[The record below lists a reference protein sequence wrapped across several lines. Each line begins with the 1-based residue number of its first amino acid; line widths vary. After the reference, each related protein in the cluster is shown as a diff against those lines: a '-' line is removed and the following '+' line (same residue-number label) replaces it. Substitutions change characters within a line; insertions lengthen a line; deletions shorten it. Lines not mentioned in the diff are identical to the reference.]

1 MSAAAR
7 DNDSIATEAAQWLVS
22 LRDDETQGNA
32 AALARTRAAF
42 IAWKAA
48 DPRHAEAAQR
58 MEALLERVQGLR
70 GQAGGNARPAQ
81 AALNAALST
90 GQSRRRRAARAGAV
104 LALVLAMAVP
114 AAVALR
120 VWPPAYLM
128 ADLRT
133 SAGEW
138 QDHQLADG
146 TRIALRGG
154 SAVNLRYDAARR
166 TLELVQG
173 DILVDVA
180 KDAARPFVVQTAHGL
195 IRALGTR
202 FMVERQPDA
211 TVLSMLESTT
221 EVQPAAGGA
230 PLRVHAGERL
240 RFTAAQ
246 ADAATPLDA
255 STTEGAWRRHQLVV
269 HDQPLPEVLDALAR
283 QRPGHLQYDRAAL
296 EGIRVSAVLP
306 LDDTG
311 RALQLLV
318 DSFPQLR
325 VRMLTRYFV
334 MVDTAPQ
341 P

>member
-1 MSAAAR
+1 MSATAR
-7 DNDSIATEAAQWLVS
+7 DNDAIAAEAAQWLVS

-32 AALARTRAAF
+32 AALARTHAAF
-42 IAWKAA
+42 TAWKAA

-90 GQSRRRRAARAGAV
+90 GQRRRRAARAGAV
-104 LALVLAMAVP
+104 LALVLALAVP
-114 AAVALR
+114 AAITLR
-120 VWPPAYLM
+120 AWPPAYLM

-180 KDAARPFVVQTAHGL
+180 KDAARPFIVQTAHGR

-202 FMVERQPDA
+202 FMVERRPDA

-230 PLRVHAGERL
+230 PLRVQAGERL
-240 RFTAAQ
+240 RFTAAGAEPATQ
-246 ADAATPLDA
+246 WDAASA
-255 STTEGAWRRHQLVV
+255 EGAWRRHQLVV
-269 HDQPLPEVLDALAR
+269 NDQPLPEVLDALAR
-283 QRPGHLQYDRAAL
+283 QRPGYLHYDRAAL

-318 DSFPQLR
+318 DGLPQLR
-325 VRMLTRYFV
+325 VRMVTRYLA
-334 MVDTAPQ
+334 MVDVAPQ

>member
-1 MSAAAR
+1 MRAAAP
-7 DNDSIATEAAQWLVS
+7 DDELAAEAAQWLVH

-42 IAWKAA
+42 TAWKAA

-81 AALNAALST
+81 AALSAALST
-90 GQSRRRRAARAGAV
+90 GQQRRRIARAGAV
-104 LALVLAMAVP
+104 LALAFALAVP
-114 AAVALR
+114 AAVTLR
-120 VWPPAYLM
+120 AWPPAYLM

-133 SAGEW
+133 HAGEW

-180 KDAARPFVVQTAHGL
+180 KDAARPFVVQTAHGR

-202 FMVERQPDA
+202 FVVERQPDA

-221 EVQPAAGGA
+221 EVQPASGGA
-230 PLRVHAGERL
+230 PLRMHAGERL

-246 ADAATPLDA
+246 ADAATPLDVT
-255 STTEGAWRRHQLVV
+255 TTEGAWRRHQLVV